1 MIAIPW
7 FKRRRLGTSP
17 VMIATS
23 LHQMVER
30 DDPQVAPETLHLPD
44 AVRTRF
50 REKVRLYREAN
61 ILLALA
67 DRVNPSREGSDPLF
81 EPVFWEYERIIF
93 WELPRIFGESPN
105 PDRAARRQSVTVAV
119 QDLNARMHP
128 PSMGNRY
135 EIAREWSRTWFA
147 GIGHKEMNPMT
158 LAMFFSFW
166 ASEYT
171 AVQKGLEAAAKTNLR
186 LFDLS
191 FIKRRFFIPWSGG

>member
-1 MIAIPW
+1 M
-7 FKRRRLGTSP
+7 
-17 VMIATS
+17 
-23 LHQMVER
+23 
-30 DDPQVAPETLHLPD
+30 PD

-67 DRVNPSREGSDPLF
+67 DRVNPSRDGSDPLF
-81 EPVFWEYERIIF
+81 EPVFWEYERIISGNCQ
-93 WELPRIFGESPN
+93 ESGESHN

-171 AVQKGLEAAAKTNLR
+171 AVQKAWKQR
-186 LFDLS
+186 P
-191 FIKRRFFIPWSGG
+191 KRTSVCLI